1 MMAPRFV
8 WLRAAVSF
16 PLPILAGLGALLLG
30 QAVTVSASP
39 PRCAA

>member
-8 WLRAAVSF
+8 WMRAAVSF

-30 QAVTVSASP
+30 KP
-39 PRCAA
+39 